1 MIQIYEWVNSLVAI
15 DNELFELKL
24 SIELNEKE
32 LSRWTNYIDTDGDL
46 AKHQTFLTSLE
57 KQNHLKG
64 VIKELNQRVEQLEKE
79 REEIIE
85 LIDKFKGLNQ
95 KILKLKYVEGLTL
108 EAIAKETGY
117 SYQYIKNKHAE
128 IMRMV
133 QFSKKV

>member
-1 MIQIYEWVNSLVAI
+1 M
-15 DNELFELKL
+15 
-24 SIELNEKE
+24 ELNEKE
-32 LSRWTNYIDTDGDL
+32 LSRWTSYIDTDGDL

-79 REEIIE
+79 REKIIE
-85 LIDKFKGLNQ
+85 LIDKFNGLNQ

-108 EAIAKETGY
+108 ESIADETGY
-117 SYQYIKNKHAE
+117 SYSYIKSKHAE

>member
-32 LSRWTNYIDTDGDL
+32 YARWSNYIDSDGDL

-79 REEIIE
+79 RKEIIE

>member
-64 VIKELNQRVEQLEKE
+64 VIKE

-85 LIDKFKGLNQ
+85 LIDKFSGLNQ

-108 EAIAKETGY
+108 ESIADETGY
-117 SYQYIKNKHAE
+117 SYSYIKSKHAE

>member
-1 MIQIYEWVNSLVAI
+1 MTIEVNQRILVRQSEREKNALKKSIQ
-15 DNELFELKL
+15 
-24 SIELNEKE
+24 
-32 LSRWTNYIDTDGDL
+32 
-46 AKHQTFLTSLE
+46 
-57 KQNHLKG
+57 
-64 VIKELNQRVEQLEKE
+64 ELNQRVEQLEKE
-79 REEIIE
+79 RKEIIE

-133 QFSKKV
+133 EFQEKVEEE